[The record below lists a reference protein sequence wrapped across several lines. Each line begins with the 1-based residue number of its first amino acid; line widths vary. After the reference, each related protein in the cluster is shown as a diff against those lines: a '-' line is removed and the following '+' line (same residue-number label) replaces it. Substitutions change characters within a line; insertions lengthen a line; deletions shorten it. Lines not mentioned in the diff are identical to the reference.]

1 MWSIKKDIDDTI
13 IILLFL
19 TAINFLHLGQLILP
33 LICIYVF
40 ISSGYKFK
48 VNNKVTFILLCS
60 FGLTFFIFSYKL
72 GFYSIMG
79 FCFPMAYYIGS
90 NIQKTDERSIK
101 RVIYLI
107 AFSMALHI
115 CLNFV
120 VDVVIDGADFF
131 NSINHYDAWMKEY
144 VPTTATAVNGV
155 MLISLSY
162 YLLIF
167 EKEKKYQLT
176 GFILLLII
184 LLYDIALGRR
194 TPLFLLIL
202 CIIYSVIFN
211 IKVIK
216 NNKIRKDVLY
226 GFIVLIM
233 IIVLLITVSYV
244 FDIFGSKEFIENL
257 GIIKKFKDYGLDT
270 GRLDIFIEAIKLAP
284 QHLWGGK
291 EISDIIGIQIHDLWM
306 DTFDYAGIIPFVL
319 LVVHTIIFISIFIK
333 IMKNNSINKEY
344 KLFISVLF
352 LAITIQL
359 LLEPIMT
366 GSSLFII
373 LVIMIEAMLEKQYSE
388 NGK

>member
-344 KLFISVLF
+344 KLFISVLY